1 MIKISKKSKLIIF
14 SVLSILIYT
23 ALNIYVAFSL
33 KNILDLVELKNN
45 LMFKNSVLKAL
56 VIIFL
61 MSLSYF
67 LKSFMQRRL
76 TAFELGEISEE
87 IYSGILRSA
96 EVNNSGETISFL
108 TNDLNLAISS
118 KINMC
123 FSIVENG
130 VLLIF
135 AIISLY
141 YLDVKIASMVLV
153 FSIILSILPKLFSK
167 GLSIRREVQVKNIG
181 EMNNQI
187 SNTLNGIET
196 IKSYSIEDV
205 LVRDTCSFIEKSEK
219 SLFKYSRFSQIANN
233 SLFGITFISQIL
245 VIIFTAILIL
255 KGYLSI
261 GVILLIGQL
270 MSFIQ
275 EPISNILS
283 SKNELNANREIF
295 KQIEK
300 IKTQDRRYG
309 DKEKNNLEN
318 SVVLNNLSFS
328 YGEHQIFSN
337 INLIFEKNKKYAILG
352 KSGTGKSTLFKL
364 LIGDLTPTQ
373 GEILIDDIKVKD
385 LNKESINNIFQKV
398 SQNLFMFSNTLKYNI
413 CLYDAYSDEEYK
425 KALINAN
432 IYDRINSLPEKSNT
446 IFEESK
452 ITLSGGERQRILLA
466 RALLRDSDVFLFD
479 EITSNLDIE
488 HAMLVEK
495 TIYNLNKTVISIR
508 HKIDESL
515 KYYDEILLLENGS
528 LKKISYEDIL
538 EKIY

>member
-233 SLFGITFISQIL
+233 SLFGIIFISQIL

-352 KSGTGKSTLFKL
+352 KSGTGKTTLFKL
-364 LIGDLTPTQ
+364 LIGELTPTQ
-373 GEILIDDIKVKD
+373 GEILIDDIKVQD
-385 LNKESINNIFQKV
+385 LNKKSINNIFQKV

-425 KALINAN
+425 RALINAN
-432 IYDRINSLPEKSNT
+432 IYDRINSLPEKSDT

>member
-87 IYSGILRSA
+87 IYSEILRSA

-167 GLSIRREVQVKNIG
+167 GLSIRREIQVKDIG

-205 LVRDTCSFIEKSEK
+205 LVRDAYSFIEKSEK

-318 SVVLNNLSFS
+318 SIVLNNLSFS

-337 INLIFEKNKKYAILG
+337 VNLIFEKNKKYAILG

-373 GEILIDDIKVKD
+373 GEVLIDDIKVKD

-413 CLYDAYSDEEYK
+413 CLYDAYSNEEYK
-425 KALINAN
+425 KALIDAN
-432 IYDRINSLPEKSNT
+432 IYDRINSLPEKSDT

-452 ITLSGGERQRILLA
+452 ITLSGGERQRIQLA

-488 HAMLVEK
+488 QAILVEK

-528 LKKISYEDIL
+528 VKKISYEDIL

>member
-87 IYSGILRSA
+87 IYSEILRSA

-167 GLSIRREVQVKNIG
+167 GLSIRREVQVKDIG
-181 EMNNQI
+181 EMNNQF

-205 LVRDTCSFIEKSEK
+205 LVRDAYSFIEKSEK

-318 SVVLNNLSFS
+318 SIVLNNLSFS

-337 INLIFEKNKKYAILG
+337 VNLIFEKNKKYAILG

-385 LNKESINNIFQKV
+385 LNKKAINNIFQKV

-432 IYDRINSLPEKSNT
+432 IYDRINNLPEKSDT

-452 ITLSGGERQRILLA
+452 ITLSGGERQRIQLA
-466 RALLRDSDVFLFD
+466 RALLQDSDVFLFD

-488 HAMLVEK
+488 QAMLVEK

-528 LKKISYEDIL
+528 VKKISYEDIL

>member
-87 IYSGILRSA
+87 IYSEILRSA

-167 GLSIRREVQVKNIG
+167 GLSIRREVQVKDIG
-181 EMNNQI
+181 EMNNQF

-318 SVVLNNLSFS
+318 SIVLNNLSFY
-328 YGEHQIFSN
+328 YGENQIFSN
-337 INLIFEKNKKYAILG
+337 VNLIFEKNKKYAILG

-385 LNKESINNIFQKV
+385 LNKKAINNIFQKV

-425 KALINAN
+425 KALMNAN
-432 IYDRINSLPEKSNT
+432 IYDRINNLPEKSDT

-452 ITLSGGERQRILLA
+452 ITLSGGERQRIQLA

-488 HAMLVEK
+488 QAMLVEK

-508 HKIDESL
+508 HKIDKSL
-515 KYYDEILLLENGS
+515 KYYDEILLLENGRV
-528 LKKISYEDIL
+528 KKISYEDII
-538 EKIY
+538 EGIY

>member
-67 LKSFMQRRL
+67 FKSFMQRRL

>member
-87 IYSGILRSA
+87 IYSEILRSA

-108 TNDLNLAISS
+108 TNDLNFAISS

-167 GLSIRREVQVKNIG
+167 GLSIRREVQVKDIG
-181 EMNNQI
+181 EMNNQF

-318 SVVLNNLSFS
+318 SIVLNNLSFS

-337 INLIFEKNKKYAILG
+337 VNLIFEKNKKYAILG
-352 KSGTGKSTLFKL
+352 KTGTGKSTLFKL

-385 LNKESINNIFQKV
+385 LNKKAINNIFQKV

-432 IYDRINSLPEKSNT
+432 IYDRINSLPGKSDT

-488 HAMLVEK
+488 QAMLVEK

-515 KYYDEILLLENGS
+515 KYYDEILFLENGRV
-528 LKKISYEDIL
+528 KKISYEDII
-538 EKIY
+538 EGIY

>member
-56 VIIFL
+56 LIIFL

-87 IYSGILRSA
+87 IYSEILRSA

-205 LVRDTCSFIEKSEK
+205 LVRDAYSFIEKSEK

-283 SKNELNANREIF
+283 SKNELNANKEIF

-318 SVVLNNLSFS
+318 YIVLNNLSFS

-337 INLIFEKNKKYAILG
+337 VNLIFEKNKKYVILG

-364 LIGDLTPTQ
+364 LIGELTPTQ

-385 LNKESINNIFQKV
+385 LNKKAINNIFQKV

-425 KALINAN
+425 RALINAN
-432 IYDRINSLPEKSNT
+432 IYDRINSLPEKSDT

-452 ITLSGGERQRILLA
+452 ITLSGGERQRIQLA

-479 EITSNLDIE
+479 EITSNLDME
-488 HAMLVEK
+488 HALSVEK
-495 TIYNLNKTVISIR
+495 TINSLDKTVISIR

>member
-1 MIKISKKSKLIIF
+1 MIKISKKSKLTIF

-87 IYSGILRSA
+87 IYSEILRSA

-141 YLDVKIASMVLV
+141 YLDLKIASMVLV

-167 GLSIRREVQVKNIG
+167 GLSIRREVQVKDIG

-205 LVRDTCSFIEKSEK
+205 LVRAAYSFIEKSEK

-233 SLFGITFISQIL
+233 FLFGITFISQIL

-283 SKNELNANREIF
+283 SKNELNANKEIF

-300 IKTQDRRYG
+300 IKTQNRRYG

-318 SVVLNNLSFS
+318 SIVLNNLSFS

-337 INLIFEKNKKYAILG
+337 VNLIFEKNKKYAILG

-364 LIGDLTPTQ
+364 LTGDLTPAQ

-385 LNKESINNIFQKV
+385 LNKEAINNIFQKV

-432 IYDRINSLPEKSNT
+432 IYDRINSLPEKSDT

-452 ITLSGGERQRILLA
+452 ITLSGGERQRIQLA

-488 HAMLVEK
+488 HALSVEK
-495 TIYNLNKTVISIR
+495 TINSLDKTVISIR